1 MGVQISNPLEGIRYI
16 PIDSLPPMK
25 GIIPELRDG
34 LCKMGNVA
42 VCFSGGLDSTVLLAN
57 AIDALPDSHL
67 AVMID
72 MPILSERQ
80 RCAAIRI
87 ADFLGTRLITVRL
100 SWKDLVELMDNG
112 PERCYYCKKTIYSN
126 VRRVAEEHGFTNIA
140 AGENIDDKETERP
153 GRRAGTEESIIN
165 PLLDLGIGRSVIE
178 ETVKKMGLPV
188 CMIKDTCMATRFPT
202 DMPIDEEKVRMAED
216 CERTIRMNTGVRQ
229 LRIKFR
235 EEEAVLLTDPDEIC
249 KLDDN
254 RDLVRKILRTKG
266 VESIRIDPDG
276 YTG

>member
-1 MGVQISNPLEGIRYI
+1 
-16 PIDSLPPMK
+16 MK

-112 PERCYYCKKTIYSN
+112 PERCYYCKKAIYSN

-235 EEEAVLLTDPDEIC
+235 EEEAVLLTDPD
-249 KLDDN
+249 
-254 RDLVRKILRTKG
+254 
-266 VESIRIDPDG
+266 
-276 YTG
+276 